1 MKFKI
6 FHYNVQ
12 FMYEFIV
19 SQHNEYRAEMISKYI
34 IENVGDAD
42 VISFCEAFEER
53 SRNIL
58 IKYLSIAG
66 FKYSTPVLSD
76 DNNYL
81 SNGGI
86 FILSKHP
93 ILGYTSYV
101 FKNASGTDY
110 LANKGIIRIFIKK
123 ERFRIN
129 IFTTHLQAWSQYYD
143 TRNKQLEELKKYIEK
158 FHFWSNEIV
167 IISGDFNTNN
177 SNIDK
182 YLDFNFSFPKIVSY
196 QKFTFDSAENS
207 MYGIDGSDE
216 DFHNRIVKK
225 KGIISYPKNIQKF
238 NFDHILYSKNHK
250 TPNLV
255 YTEILKPKVAKYN
268 FNLWKIGWFNSV
280 SFTTNDLSDHFPICS
295 TFEFY

>member
-6 FHYNVQ
+6 LHYNVQ
-12 FMYEFIV
+12 FMYKYIV
-19 SQHNEYRAEMISKYI
+19 SQYNEYRAEMISKYI

-42 VISFCEAFEER
+42 VITFCEAFEEN

-58 IKYLSIAG
+58 IKYLSSAG

-76 DNNYL
+76 DNNYF

-86 FILSKHP
+86 FVLSKHP
-93 ILGYTSYV
+93 ILGYSSYV

-110 LANKGIIRIFIKK
+110 LANKGIIRIIVKK

-143 TRNKQLEELKKYIEK
+143 TRNKQLEELRKYIEK
-158 FHFWSNEIV
+158 FRFWCNEIV
-167 IISGDFNTNN
+167 IICGDFNTNN
-177 SNIDK
+177 SNIEK
-182 YLDFNFSFPKIVSY
+182 YLDFNFSFPKIVSN
-196 QKFTFDSAENS
+196 QKFTFDSTENS

-216 DFHNRIVKK
+216 DFHTRIVKK
-225 KGIISYPKNIQKF
+225 EGLISYPKNIKKF

-268 FNLWKIGWFNSV
+268 FNLWKIGWLTSV
-280 SFTTNDLSDHFPICS
+280 NFTTNDLSDHFPICS
-295 TFEFY
+295 TFEFI